1 MDGMS
6 DRQIKLVVGLGNP
19 GNEYEKTRHNAGFE
33 VTSALVSSLPGNF
46 NRKEKFNSV
55 YWEGRFRGRNIIV
68 QHPHT
73 FMNLSGKA
81 VAALARKNEILPSEI
96 IVVYDD
102 MDLPLGKIRMRKNG
116 SSAGHRGVESLIEE
130 LGSTKFPRLRIGIG
144 RAQNGTI
151 DHVLSAF
158 SEDEQM
164 IFDKVV
170 KTCVDALTLSLVRG
184 VGNAMNK
191 FNSIS
196 HEPDSSNESKESKEN
211 KENKENN
218 NQQ

>member
-1 MDGMS
+1 
-6 DRQIKLVVGLGNP
+6 
-19 GNEYEKTRHNAGFE
+19 
-33 VTSALVSSLPGNF
+33 
-46 NRKEKFNSV
+46 
-55 YWEGRFRGRNIIV
+55 
-68 QHPHT
+68 
-73 FMNLSGKA
+73 MNLSGKA

-116 SSAGHRGVESLIEE
+116 SSGGHRGVESLIKE
-130 LGSTKFPRLRIGIG
+130 LGSAKFPRLRIGIG
-144 RAQNGTI
+144 RARKGTI

-164 IFDKVV
+164 IFDKVM
-170 KTCVDALTLSLVRG
+170 KTCVDALTLSLARG

-196 HEPDSSNESKESKEN
+196 HEPDNNDEN
-211 KENKENN
+211 KESIESNN
-218 NQQ
+218 